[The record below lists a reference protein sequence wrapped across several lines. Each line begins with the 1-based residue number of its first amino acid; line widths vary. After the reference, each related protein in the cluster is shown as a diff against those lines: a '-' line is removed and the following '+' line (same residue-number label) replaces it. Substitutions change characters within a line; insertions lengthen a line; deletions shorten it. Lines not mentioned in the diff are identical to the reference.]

1 MRMNNFMQRK
11 IMITEDGSHTLFL
24 PELNE
29 HFHSIHGAIQESNHV
44 FIQNGLFKCNKKKL
58 VVLETGFGTGLN
70 VLLTLINRGERD
82 ISYFSIEKYP
92 LTANEYTLLNY
103 PVLISES
110 SPDLFLSLHQ
120 CEWNKE
126 TEIVPGFRLTK
137 IQADLTEFGF
147 NLPNFDLIY
156 FDAFAPGKQPEM
168 WTESIFSRIA
178 KHTLPEGIFVTYCAQ
193 GEVRRTLTR
202 VGFKMQKVPGP
213 PGKNEMLFGEKT
225 DSCYSV

>member
-1 MRMNNFMQRK
+1 MIDFMQREF
-11 IMITEDGSHTLFL
+11 IITEDGSHTLFV

-29 HFHSIHGAIQESNHV
+29 HYHSVHGAIQESRHV
-44 FIQNGLFKCNKKKL
+44 FIQHGLLKSNKQKL

-92 LTANEYTLLNY
+92 LAANEYSHLNY
-103 PVLISES
+103 PALISES
-110 SPDLFLSLHQ
+110 AEDLFLSIHQ

-126 TEIVPGFRLTK
+126 AEIAPGFRLTK
-137 IQADLTEFGF
+137 IHADLTEFGF
-147 NLPNFDLIY
+147 ESLPHVDLVY

-168 WTESIFSRIA
+168 WKEAIFSKIA
-178 KHTLPEGIFVTYCAQ
+178 AHTSPHGIFVTYCAQ

-202 VGFKMQKVPGP
+202 VGFKMQRVPGP
-213 PGKNEMLFGEKT
+213 PGKNEMLFGEKE
-225 DSCYSV
+225 DSFSPV

>member
-1 MRMNNFMQRK
+1 MQRE
-11 IMITEDGSHTLFL
+11 IIITEDGSHTLFV
-24 PELNE
+24 PELKE

-44 FIQNGLFKCNKKKL
+44 FIQNGLFKSNKQKL

-70 VLLTLINRGERD
+70 ALLTLINRGERD
-82 ISYFSIEKYP
+82 INYFSIEKYP
-92 LTANEYTLLNY
+92 LTANEYKQLNY
-103 PVLISES
+103 PVLISENLQ
-110 SPDLFLSLHQ
+110 DLFLSLHQ

-126 TEIVPGFRLTK
+126 AEIAPGFRLTK

-147 NLPNFDLIY
+147 EDLPYVDLTY

-168 WTESIFSRIA
+168 WTESIFSKIA
-178 KHTLPEGIFVTYCAQ
+178 KHTSPRGIFVTYCAQ

-202 VGFKMQKVPGP
+202 VGFKMQRVPGP